1 MPQSL
6 SQVIVHLVLSTKNR
20 ELLLDPAIRPR
31 IHADL
36 STVCRDRGCEA
47 YRVGGVADHV
57 HLAVR
62 LGRTISQ
69 SDLVERSSWFRAQIQ
84 ADEIA
89 FRVSNVEQPVG
100 QGGRGPAEAAEDL
113 GAGEGVETREGRI
126 AEEELAFLG
135 EDEQFAAGA
144 NQ

>member
-6 SQVIVHLVLSTKNR
+6 SQVIVHIVFSTKDR
-20 ELLLDPAIRPR
+20 QTWLDAAISPR
-31 IHADL
+31 MHAYL
-36 STVCRDRGCEA
+36 ATVCRDRGCEA

-69 SDLVERSSWFRAQIQ
+69 SDLVERCSRFRAQIQ

-113 GAGEGVETREGRI
+113 GAGEGVE
-126 AEEELAFLG
+126 
-135 EDEQFAAGA
+135 
-144 NQ
+144 